1 MNVQVQGQS
10 TPAVPQAVHR
20 VLCVAAW
27 LALPSHLN
35 VIGSSD
41 AALIVLSLSPRW
53 PRHHVSGRS
62 RASVLEFQGCPER
75 SLLQLE
81 KVWCNRHCHYSTF
94 RKGIPFASS
103 SCDLNLPR
111 NCQPS
116 LLIVGLVKLV
126 SLRTEN
132 TMLAMGISAMRKA
145 HRTRKE
151 KKSANPSALPLPAMP
166 PQSQSST
173 RCRSPATLSVPL
185 ATSLDNFGARTSC
198 TNFLLS
204 L

>member
-1 MNVQVQGQS
+1 MNVQVQVQGQS

-20 VLCVAAW
+20 VLYVAAW

-53 PRHHVSGRS
+53 PRHHVSRRS
-62 RASVLEFQGCPER
+62 RASVLEFQGRPER

-103 SCDLNLPR
+103 SCDLNLP
-111 NCQPS
+111 P
-116 LLIVGLVKLV
+116 
-126 SLRTEN
+126 E
-132 TMLAMGISAMRKA
+132 
-145 HRTRKE
+145 
-151 KKSANPSALPLPAMP
+151 LPAITAD
-166 PQSQSST
+166 SRSGEAGVSSH
-173 RCRSPATLSVPL
+173 RKHHACHGDLSD
-185 ATSLDNFGARTSC
+185 A
-198 TNFLLS
+198 
-204 L
+204 